1 MPMEAYEYPAV
12 LWCDR
17 CNKDVEITLE
27 DRTATYTHEEAEIP
41 VPYKAAV
48 CPICGKTL
56 CERDRDFA
64 FVAMTMKIDDEKPK
78 ERRNT

>member
-1 MPMEAYEYPAV
+1 MEAYEYPAV

-27 DRTATYTHEEAEIP
+27 DRTATYTHQDEKID

-48 CPICGKTL
+48 CPVCGKTL

-64 FVAMTMKIDDEKPK
+64 FVNMTLKIDADASE
-78 ERRNT
+78 ERRKT